1 LKRILIIGSA
11 HTAALEHIYSKHL
24 SNLGNEVALY
34 PIQDYFLSYYHS
46 SLLNK
51 ILFRLGLSKI
61 YKQLQKAVLAYV
73 AVYKP
78 THILVFKGMELLPST
93 LLAWKLQQIK
103 LINYNPDNPFVF
115 SGRGSG
121 NKNVTHSIKLFDLY
135 VSYDQT
141 IVKQLEAQG
150 VNSALIPFGFE
161 VEDALFEELCKGEE
175 INKVCFLGNPDQERA
190 QFIKKL
196 LDHNIAIDV
205 YGAGWHHY
213 FKKTPLVQLFPVVYG
228 NEFWITLRKYAV
240 QLNLMRIHNLNSHN
254 MRSFDIPGVGGIM
267 LAPYTDDHANYFVNQ
282 EEVFLFRNFAECI
295 SNINYLLA
303 LSVEEREKIRNGAR
317 LKSVRMYAY
326 AKRVQELNAC
336 LDTL

>member
-11 HTAALEHIYSKHL
+11 HTAALEHIYSKYL

-46 SLLNK
+46 NLLNK

-61 YKQLQKAVLAYV
+61 YKQLQTGVLDYV

-93 LLAWKLQQIK
+93 LLAWKQQQIK

-135 VSYDQT
+135 GSYDRT

-161 VEDALFEELCKGEE
+161 LEDAFYEE
-175 INKVCFLGNPDQERA
+175 ICKIKEVNKVCFLGNPDKERA

-196 LDHNIAIDV
+196 LDLNVAIDI
-205 YGAGWHHY
+205 YGTGWHSY
-213 FKKTPLVQLFPVVYG
+213 FKNHPLVQLFPAVYG

-254 MRSFDIPGVGGIM
+254 MRSFDIPGIGGIM
-267 LAPYTDDHANYFVNQ
+267 LAPYTEDHANYFVNQ
-282 EEVFLFRNFAECI
+282 EEVFLFRNSEECL
-295 SNINYLLA
+295 SNIKYLLS
-303 LSVEEREKIRNGAR
+303 LTVEEREKIRNSAR
-317 LKSVRMYAY
+317 IKSIRMYTY
-326 AKRVQELNAC
+326 AKRVQELNTC